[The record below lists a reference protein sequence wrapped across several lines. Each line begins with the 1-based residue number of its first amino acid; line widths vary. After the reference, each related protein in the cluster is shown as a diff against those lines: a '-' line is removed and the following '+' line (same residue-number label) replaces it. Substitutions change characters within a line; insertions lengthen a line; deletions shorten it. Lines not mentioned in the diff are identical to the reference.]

1 MWDKLW
7 YILTCAL
14 DTLPLIYLLYRPM
27 RPQLRLPMWLTLSLH
42 YAVMLGAACGVLW
55 LLDSPYY
62 SLGAMLAYRLFWVLV
77 VPVLSMGFIRTMH
90 TKALFV
96 FFLLFPFL
104 SILLLIPEYVAQF
117 WGEENSPPYMV
128 SSLIRSGLM
137 AVVYPF
143 LLLFWNA
150 LCKRTDKIVNRQFWD
165 YAWAIPASVGITEML
180 LIRNTYE
187 TGGVL
192 LIDLLGQATLC
203 IGSAF
208 TAWLLFFV
216 ADHTESRAQL
226 EEAKERNELLLEIQA
241 RQYEEMAADMEATRI
256 ARHDLRHHLNT
267 IKTMLDDGETSRLQA
282 YLEEVLEHLP
292 RQRRITICEN
302 YTANAVLEHVI
313 TRANELN
320 VPIKVNFQ
328 VSRRLGIA
336 DSDLCV
342 LLGNALEN
350 ALDATQLVAPDKR
363 FIIARAL
370 EEADRVYLTFDNSF
384 DGELRLAED
393 DAYLSRK
400 RGYTTSGVGITSIR
414 AIVKNY
420 GGDLR
425 ITAED
430 GVFRLSLLLYKKP

>member
-1 MWDKLW
+1 MWDKVW
-7 YILTCAL
+7 YVLACAL
-14 DTLPLIYLLYRPM
+14 DTLPFIYLLYRPM

-42 YAVMLGAACGVLW
+42 YAVMLGAACGILG

-62 SLGAMLAYRLFWVLV
+62 SPGAMLAYRLFWVFLL
-77 VPVLSMGFIRTMH
+77 PVLSMGFIRTMH

-96 FFLLFPFL
+96 FSLIFPFI
-104 SILLLIPEYVAQF
+104 STLLLIPAYIAQF
-117 WGEENSPPYMV
+117 VRGENSPPYMV
-128 SSLIRSGLM
+128 SSLIRLGLT
-137 AVVYPF
+137 VVTYPF

-150 LCKRTDKIVNRQFWD
+150 LCKRADKIVNQHFWN
-165 YAWAIPASVGITEML
+165 YAWVIPASVGIAEML

-187 TGGVL
+187 TEGVL
-192 LIDLLGQATLC
+192 LIDLLGRVMLC
-203 IGSAF
+203 VGSAF

-216 ADHTESRAQL
+216 ADHTERRAQL
-226 EEAKERNELLLEIQA
+226 EDAKERNELLLEIQA
-241 RQYEEMAADMEATRI
+241 RQYEEMAADMEATRA
-256 ARHDLRHHLNT
+256 ARHDLRHHLNA
-267 IKTMLDDGETSRLQA
+267 IKTMLDDGETTRLQT
-282 YLEEVLEHLP
+282 YLGEVLEQLP

-302 YTANAVLEHVI
+302 YTANAVLEHFI

-328 VSRRLGIA
+328 VSRRLGIT

-342 LLGNALEN
+342 LLGNVLEN
-350 ALDATQLVAPDKR
+350 ALDATQRMAPDKR

-384 DGELRLAED
+384 DGELRPAGD

-400 RGYTTSGVGITSIR
+400 RKYATRGVGITSIR
-414 AIVKNY
+414 AIVRKY
-420 GGDLR
+420 DGDLR